1 MIELHTW
8 GTPNGRKVSI
18 MLEECGLPYSV
29 HKIDISKGEQFKP
42 EFLRISPNNRIP
54 AIVDPD
60 GPGGKPLS
68 LFESGAILIYLAEKT
83 AKFLPKDPVQKYKT
97 LEWLMWQM
105 GGVGPMFGQAHHFL
119 RPARCAARL
128 ARAAQPRCRNRPV
141 FRSRQAG
148 RWRGERRGVGGLPR
162 RGGDAALSRWS
173 ERAECRGSVA
183 RAFRRSSRARAQQ
196 APGRGRVQ
204 CARAPRQGR
213 RDRHGLQPA
222 LWPAWR

>member
-8 GTPNGRKVSI
+8 GTPNGRKISI

-60 GPGGKPLS
+60 GPGGKPIS

-83 AKFLPKDPVQKYKT
+83 GKYLSKDPVQKYKT

-105 GGVGPMFGQAHHFL
+105 GGIGPFLGQAHHFL
-119 RPARCAARL
+119 RFAPEKIPYAIKRYTDEANRLYGVLDRRLDDNEWLAGSEYTIADIATWPWITRYEWQTIDLGRFANVRRWYDAIKARPAV
-128 ARAAQPRCRNRPV
+128 Q
-141 FRSRQAG
+141 
-148 RWRGERRGVGGLPR
+148 RGYDVPKLGH
-162 RGGDAALSRWS
+162 
-173 ERAECRGSVA
+173 
-183 RAFRRSSRARAQQ
+183 QI
-196 APGRGRVQ
+196 
-204 CARAPRQGR
+204 
-213 RDRHGLQPA
+213 PA
-222 LWPAWR
+222 